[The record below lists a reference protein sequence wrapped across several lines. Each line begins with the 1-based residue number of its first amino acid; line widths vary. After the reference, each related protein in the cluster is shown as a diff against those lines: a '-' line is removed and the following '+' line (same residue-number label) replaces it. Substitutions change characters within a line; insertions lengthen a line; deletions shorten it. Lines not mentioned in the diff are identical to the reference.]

1 MNRLISTLQV
11 VSYAL
16 LLTPVSAE
24 HLTKEDVSTLVDA
37 CEAARAERI
46 SPLREAKIA
55 ECISKKLKDEAQ
67 CRRFFTDYGEPVQGE
82 NGIVPR
88 MFHDLPECIESDGAA
103 KHYRLYPP

>member
-55 ECISKKLKDEAQ
+55 E
-67 CRRFFTDYGEPVQGE
+67 
-82 NGIVPR
+82 
-88 MFHDLPECIESDGAA
+88 
-103 KHYRLYPP
+103 